1 MEKTIDECFYKIQ
14 NGVNIKQGD
23 FNSGYPITRIET
35 IANDK
40 FNRDRMGYAGIADLS
55 KYKSYVLEDGDLL
68 MSHINSAQ
76 YLGRTVFYEKKEDET
91 IIHGMNLLRLK
102 ARIDIINPEYARYCF
117 YGHLFRSQ
125 IAKITKKSVNQAS
138 FSVQDLKKI
147 KVNVPDIELQKQIV
161 EILNKVSEIT
171 SKRQQELDAFDKL
184 IRARFVEM
192 FGDLKN
198 TIRLGDCCKVHARIG
213 WQALTRDEHMK
224 TGEYMLVTGTDF
236 IDGKINYNTCVYV
249 TRERYEMDPHIILR
263 ENDILITKDGSI
275 GKVAIIH
282 NLSKPATLNSG
293 VFVVRPKDIFNK
305 EYISG
310 VFRGPLFEKFIELSK
325 TGATIKHLNQK
336 HLVEF
341 RIPLPT
347 LEKQEVF
354 ARFSNQVNKSK
365 LLAAS
370 QPQIHIY
377 KTLTLL

>member
-1 MEKTIDECFYKIQ
+1 MILEDICDVYS
-14 NGVNIKQGD
+14 GYAIKQ
-23 FNSGYPITRIET
+23 FNEDKIGVPVIKIGNILMDGTIELEDCQYTTEKVNQKYYSEYQDIYIALSGATTGKIGILKRQEKFIVNQRVGIVRKKDNNIPIEFIKYFLFHHTDRIFKE
-35 IANDK
+35 A
-40 FNRDRMGYAGIADLS
+40 AGCAQPNIS
-55 KYKSYVLEDGDLL
+55 PKQIGKYKVPIIDDSRMKYV
-68 MSHINSAQ
+68 
-76 YLGRTVFYEKKEDET
+76 
-91 IIHGMNLLRLK
+91 
-102 ARIDIINPEYARYCF
+102 
-117 YGHLFRSQ
+117 
-125 IAKITKKSVNQAS
+125 
-138 FSVQDLKKI
+138 
-147 KVNVPDIELQKQIV
+147 V
-161 EILNKVSEIT
+161 EILDSLTRIINKR
-171 SKRQQELDAFDKL
+171 KRQLNYLDELIK
-184 IRARFVEM
+184 ARFVEM

-354 ARFSNQVNKSK
+354 ARFSNQINKSK

>member
-1 MEKTIDECFYKIQ
+1 MK
-14 NGVNIKQGD
+14 V
-23 FNSGYPITRIET
+23 RI
-35 IANDK
+35 
-40 FNRDRMGYAGIADLS
+40 G
-55 KYKSYVLEDGDLL
+55 
-68 MSHINSAQ
+68 
-76 YLGRTVFYEKKEDET
+76 
-91 IIHGMNLLRLK
+91 
-102 ARIDIINPEYARYCF
+102 
-117 YGHLFRSQ
+117 
-125 IAKITKKSVNQAS
+125 
-138 FSVQDLKKI
+138 
-147 KVNVPDIELQKQIV
+147 
-161 EILNKVSEIT
+161 EIT
-171 SKRQQELDAFDKL
+171 SIRTGKLDANASSLDGKYPFFTCSKEPLKISTYSYDCECVLVAGNGDLNVKYYKGKFDAYQRTYIIEDNSSGRLYMPYLYFFMLRYIEELRKQSIGGVIKYIKLGNLTDAEIELPAIEEQRKIVQIIESAKLVIEKGEREKELLNAL

-249 TRERYEMDPHIILR
+249 TKERYEMDPHIILR
-263 ENDILITKDGSI
+263 DNDILITKDGSI

-354 ARFSNQVNKSK
+354 AGFSNQVNKSK

>member
-1 MEKTIDECFYKIQ
+1 MRVKIGELTAIRTGKLDANASSLDGKYPFFTCSKEPLKIAEYSYDCEC
-14 NGVNIKQGD
+14 VLV
-23 FNSGYPITRIET
+23 
-35 IANDK
+35 
-40 FNRDRMGYAGIADLS
+40 AGN
-55 KYKSYVLEDGDLL
+55 GDLNVKYYNGKFDAYQRTYIIEDNSSGRL
-68 MSHINSAQ
+68 YMPYLYFFMLRYIEELRKQSIGGVIKYIKLSNLTEAEIELPAIEEQMRIVQILKSAQ
-76 YLGRTVFYEKKEDET
+76 SVVEKGERKKEYL
-91 IIHGMNLLRLK
+91 NAL
-102 ARIDIINPEYARYCF
+102 
-117 YGHLFRSQ
+117 
-125 IAKITKKSVNQAS
+125 
-138 FSVQDLKKI
+138 I
-147 KVNVPDIELQKQIV
+147 K
-161 EILNKVSEIT
+161 
-171 SKRQQELDAFDKL
+171 
-184 IRARFVEM
+184 ARFVEM

-354 ARFSNQVNKSK
+354 ARFSNQINKSK
-365 LLAAS
+365 VEVQRALDEAQLLFDS
-370 QPQIHIY
+370 LMQKY
-377 KTLTLL
+377 FG

>member
-1 MEKTIDECFYKIQ
+1 MERIRLGDICEII
-14 NGVNIKQGD
+14 NGYAFKSEKYV
-23 FNSGYPITRIET
+23 NSGIRVIRIANVQKGYIEDNDPVFYPKNYLGIDKYKLKEGDLLISLTGNVGRVAILQKEMLPAVLNQRVACMRIKSSGLSKRYLFHFLNSDYFENKCIHASKGVAQKNMSTEWLKEYEIPLYSEEKQAKIET
-35 IANDK
+35 ILDK
-40 FNRDRMGYAGIADLS
+40 LSLIISNR
-55 KYKSYVLEDGDLL
+55 KEVL
-68 MSHINSAQ
+68 
-76 YLGRTVFYEKKEDET
+76 
-91 IIHGMNLLRLK
+91 
-102 ARIDIINPEYARYCF
+102 
-117 YGHLFRSQ
+117 
-125 IAKITKKSVNQAS
+125 NQ
-138 FSVQDLKKI
+138 
-147 KVNVPDIELQKQIV
+147 
-161 EILNKVSEIT
+161 
-171 SKRQQELDAFDKL
+171 LDNL

-224 TGEYMLVTGTDF
+224 TGEYMLGTGTDV

-249 TRERYEMDPHIILR
+249 TKERYEMDPHIILR
-263 ENDILITKDGSI
+263 DNDILITKDGSI

-354 ARFSNQVNKSK
+354 AGFSNQVNKSK

>member
-1 MEKTIDECFYKIQ
+1 MRVKIGELTAIRTGKLDANASSLDGKYPFFTCSKEPLKIAEYSYDCEC
-14 NGVNIKQGD
+14 VLV
-23 FNSGYPITRIET
+23 
-35 IANDK
+35 
-40 FNRDRMGYAGIADLS
+40 AGN
-55 KYKSYVLEDGDLL
+55 GDLNVKYYNGKFDAYQRTYIIEDNSSGRL
-68 MSHINSAQ
+68 YMPYLYFFMLRYIEELRKQSIGGVIKYIKLSNLTEAEIELPAIEEQMRIVQILKSAQ
-76 YLGRTVFYEKKEDET
+76 SVVEKGERKKEYL
-91 IIHGMNLLRLK
+91 NAL
-102 ARIDIINPEYARYCF
+102 
-117 YGHLFRSQ
+117 
-125 IAKITKKSVNQAS
+125 
-138 FSVQDLKKI
+138 I
-147 KVNVPDIELQKQIV
+147 K
-161 EILNKVSEIT
+161 
-171 SKRQQELDAFDKL
+171 
-184 IRARFVEM
+184 ARFVEM

-354 ARFSNQVNKSK
+354 ARFSNQINKSK
-365 LLAAS
+365 F
-370 QPQIHIY
+370 IEKII
-377 KTLTLL
+377 

>member
-1 MEKTIDECFYKIQ
+1 MDRTIGECFYQIQ
-14 NGVNIKQGD
+14 NGANIKQG
-23 FNSGYPITRIET
+23 NANGGYPITRIET

-40 FNRDRMGYAGIADLS
+40 FNRDRMGYAGINDIL
-55 KYKSYVLEDGDLL
+55 KYESYILEDGDLL
-68 MSHINSAQ
+68 MSHINSVQ
-76 YLGRTVFYEKKEDET
+76 YLGRTVLYEKIEEET
-91 IIHGMNLLRLK
+91 IIHGMNLLRLR
-102 ARIDIINPEYARYCF
+102 ARSDIINPSYARYCF

-125 IAKITKKSVNQAS
+125 IANITKKSVNQAS
-138 FSVQDLKKI
+138 FAIQDLKQIKI
-147 KVNVPDIELQKQIV
+147 DVPEVGLQKQIV
-161 EILNKVSEIT
+161 EILNKISWIIE
-171 SKRQQELDAFDKL
+171 KRKQELDTFDEL

-354 ARFSNQVNKSK
+354 ARFSNQINKSK
-365 LLAAS
+365 F
-370 QPQIHIY
+370 IEKII
-377 KTLTLL
+377 